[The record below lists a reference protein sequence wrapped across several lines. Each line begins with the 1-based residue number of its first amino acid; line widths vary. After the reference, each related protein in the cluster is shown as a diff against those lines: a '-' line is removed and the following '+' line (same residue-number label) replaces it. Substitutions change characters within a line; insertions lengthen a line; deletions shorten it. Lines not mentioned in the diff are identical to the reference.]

1 MAFVRF
7 ARKVC
12 AAGNE
17 GMVVEGKDLYKKLL
31 LCVFG
36 AVLLLHGHVYAHE
49 HADAGG
55 FGFRRRC
62 GSGRTRD
69 RHVCFCSP

>member
-31 LCVFG
+31 L
-36 AVLLLHGHVYAHE
+36 
-49 HADAGG
+49 
-55 FGFRRRC
+55 
-62 GSGRTRD
+62 
-69 RHVCFCSP
+69 